1 MTKRTTKAAVDGTE
15 YGIAANWA
23 DSVKLETTFF
33 RRAKLKNLKSILFLS
48 ATMILVFAVSASAH
62 FAMIIPSKDVV
73 TKGDSKDIGLL
84 LRFTHPFEGG
94 PLMQMDKPEKF
105 GVVTGATLTDLLGT
119 LHEKKVDGRST
130 WESTFKVTRPADY
143 IFFLLPAPYWEPSE
157 DKYIVHAT
165 KVIVDAFGAE
175 EGWDKP
181 VAKTAGLPAEI
192 VPLSRPYSLYSG
204 NLFTGRVFKDGSPAP
219 DVDVEVEWWA
229 KGAAQAPT
237 DSHVRQVVKTD
248 PNGVFNF
255 AMPKAGWW
263 GFSAIMEA
271 DKPIQR
277 EGKDKK
283 VEIGAVIW
291 IKAYPM
297 Q

>member
-1 MTKRTTKAAVDGTE
+1 MKNIRSMVWLLVA
-15 YGIAANWA
+15 II
-23 DSVKLETTFF
+23 LTF
-33 RRAKLKNLKSILFLS
+33 SGS
-48 ATMILVFAVSASAH
+48 AFAH

-73 TKGDSKDIGLL
+73 TKDDSKDIGLVL
-84 LRFTHPFEGG
+84 QFTHPFEGG

-105 GVVTGATLTDLLGT
+105 GVVTGEKITDLLAA
-119 LHEKKVDGRST
+119 LREKKADGRST
-130 WESTFKVTRPADY
+130 WETTFKVTRPADY

-181 VAKTAGLPAEI
+181 IAKTAGLPAEI
-192 VPLSRPYSLYSG
+192 VPLSRPYSLYAG
-204 NLFTGRVFKDGSPAP
+204 NVFTGRVFNDGKPTP
-219 DVDVEVEWWA
+219 DVDVEIEWWA

-271 DKPIQR
+271 DRPIER